1 MQSREILRAA
11 LVEASLTLEAFLSDE
26 ENLRAVERFA
36 NAACATLTRGGRIY
50 VCGNG
55 GSMSDAMHFAE
66 ELSGR
71 FRKERAAL
79 SALSFSDPATLSCIA
94 NDFGYEEVFAR
105 QVEAHGRAGDLLVTL
120 STTGESANLLAATRV
135 ARELGL
141 TTVALL
147 GRGGGKLASEVDV
160 PIIVPHATTSDRIQ
174 EVHLQILHAAIEA
187 IERRLFPENYSAGN
201 ADEG

>member
-1 MQSREILRAA
+1 MIALAFASVRWGSVTTLVKRAATADNRLMQSREILRAA

-94 NDFGYEEVFAR
+94 NDFGYEEV
-105 QVEAHGRAGDLLVTL
+105 L
-120 STTGESANLLAATRV
+120 RV
-135 ARELGL
+135 RSKL
-141 TTVALL
+141 TD
-147 GRGGGKLASEVDV
+147 GRGISSSHSRRPASP
-160 PIIVPHATTSDRIQ
+160 PISS
-174 EVHLQILHAAIEA
+174 L
-187 IERRLFPENYSAGN
+187 RRASRVS
-201 ADEG
+201 

>member
-1 MQSREILRAA
+1 MQSREVLRAA
-11 LVEASLTLEAFLSDE
+11 LAEAATTLTRFLADE
-26 ENLRAVERFA
+26 RNLGAVELFVD
-36 NAACATLTRGGRIY
+36 AACETLMRGGRIY

-71 FRKERAAL
+71 FRDERAAL
-79 SALSFSDPATLSCIA
+79 PVLSFSDPATLSCIA

-105 QVEAHGRAGDLLVTL
+105 QVEAHGRVGDLLLAL
-120 STTGESANLLAATRV
+120 STTGESANLLAAVRV
-135 ARELGL
+135 ACELGL
-141 TTVALL
+141 TSVALL
-147 GRGGGKLASEVDV
+147 GRGGGKLASEVGV

-187 IERRLFPENYSAGN
+187 IERRLFPENYPAS
-201 ADEG
+201 DTEEG